1 MPLATSG
8 RAAYGIDLKRHLV
21 EAYKD
26 DGKAKKRQP
35 KVKTITRKVF
45 FYRVNAGVE
54 TDTGEPKTVNFGPA
68 IQHLE
73 KQPFTPEG
81 RYLTSDDGKQLCC
94 WPDSLQLPYRI
105 RLANIRRNQHP
116 PVENE
121 GMFSP
126 LVLGSGRGL
135 AEITHMVLFP
145 GGVCGA
151 EFNFY
156 GPRASQLSY
165 YFAIKLKDLC
175 PGFRLASL
183 VRPDLEARLAALND
197 IRLFDLK
204 VRASFASIL
213 AQADED
219 LGAALNANIK
229 AVSARPEDE
238 FELKFVRR
246 KNKKLLAQS
255 VPQTLIAGVRKL
267 ARRSDLKEQVSIFKV
282 AGAGGTDNRLVDILH
297 EQFTAEKAI
306 QPSTN
311 ESGGVDS
318 DSMYAAIEEAYAE
331 IQGQLPTAS
340 EIE

>member
-1 MPLATSG
+1 MARP
-8 RAAYGIDLKRHLV
+8 
-21 EAYKD
+21 
-26 DGKAKKRQP
+26 KKEQP
-35 KVKTITRKVF
+35 KTRTITRKVF

-54 TDTGEPKTVNFGPA
+54 IDTGEPKKVNFGPA
-68 IQHLE
+68 IQHLD
-73 KQPFTPEG
+73 KLPFTPEG
-81 RYLTSDDGKQLCC
+81 RYLNSDDGKQLCC
-94 WPDSLQLPYRI
+94 WLDSSQLPYRL
-105 RLANIRRNQHP
+105 RLANIRRDQHP

-121 GMFSP
+121 GVFSP

-135 AEITHMVLFP
+135 AEITHLVMFP

-156 GPRASQLSY
+156 GPRASQLSF
-165 YFAIKLKDLC
+165 YFAMKLKDLC
-175 PGFRLASL
+175 PSFRLASL
-183 VRPDLEARLAALND
+183 VRPDLETRLAALSD

-213 AQADED
+213 EQADED

-238 FELKFVRR
+238 FELKFIRR
-246 KNKKLLAQS
+246 KNKKLVTRV
-255 VPQTLIAGVRKL
+255 VPQSLIEGVRKL
-267 ARRSDLKEQVSIFKV
+267 ARRPDLKEQVSIFKV

-306 QPSTN
+306 QPASN

-318 DSMYAAIEEAYAE
+318 ASMYAAIEEAYAE
-331 IQGQLPTAS
+331 IQGQLSTAS